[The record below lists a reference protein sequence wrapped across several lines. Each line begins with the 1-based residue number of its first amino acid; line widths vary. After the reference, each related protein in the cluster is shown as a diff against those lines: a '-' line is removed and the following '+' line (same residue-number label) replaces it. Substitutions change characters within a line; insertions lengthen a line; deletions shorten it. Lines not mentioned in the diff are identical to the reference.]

1 MEKSSTKR
9 LEREIN
15 KLIAAQLEQTGL
27 LVLREVRLH
36 PCEMDIVLLDRST
49 LRLATLEIKRSNWRA
64 VLSQA
69 VRAQLY
75 CHFAIAV
82 LPISLRDRAPVEEF
96 ASRGIGLIFY
106 EELDYSIT
114 LTVAITPTI
123 SDVINRPF
131 KQMVYRQ
138 FHARYGEMVYA

>member
-1 MEKSSTKR
+1 MEKSNKK

-15 KLIAAQLEQTGL
+15 DLIARQLRETGL
-27 LVLREVRLH
+27 LVLQQVRLH
-36 PCEMDIVLLDRST
+36 PREMDIVLMDPST
-49 LRLATLEIKRSNWRA
+49 LRLATLEIKRGNWRR

-69 VRAQLY
+69 AKAKLY

-82 LPISLRDRAPVEEF
+82 LPMSLRGTVPSEEF

-106 EELDYSIT
+106 EELDGSIG
-114 LTVAITPTI
+114 LTVASAPTV

-131 KQMVYRQ
+131 KQLVYQQ